1 MSNRARVVKSFCVA
15 AVASVALTA
24 GHVAAQQAATAPSSP
39 HISIGPNIRTSENIS
54 SGSRNECWITAGQT
68 NPQFLIAVAQSAA
81 GENLG
86 SGRTSTTM
94 ISRNGGQT
102 WREIRLPK
110 QEVGAFDP
118 MTAIGPDGR
127 IYVMHALIGA
137 DMGPNLAGTTARSRS
152 TIMIWSTTNDGLT
165 WEGPTELHSPL
176 PPDHP
181 RMVVDHSNGPNRGRL
196 YVAWNEVSDTL
207 LDKKYHI
214 FLHYSDDGGKTFSRP
229 KLLDVQDGG
238 KLVTTEPVV
247 LSDGTLL
254 VTYYQYFWPLSDP
267 QNDAQPFYILR
278 STDGGATFDK
288 PEKIFTVGSSAWRHL
303 RRDFGRA
310 FTLPII
316 LADTSTTSPYRDHI
330 YAVWDD
336 VREGTS
342 NIWFTKSID
351 KGRTWSAPTRL
362 NDNAPSDP
370 NGPPDFRMT
379 PVVAV
384 NDAGVVGVAW
394 YDRRDDPARR
404 CWKQYFTASMDGGQ
418 TFAPNIA
425 VSTAPSC
432 PAKDAQ
438 PSVYVFNTGDDTD
451 ETWPSEEELAQLSD
465 TDRRMLSETLGI
477 KRALKEATGDIT
489 ASRVRVAFDSGRNAW
504 PGHYSGLTAG
514 ADGAFHA
521 LWADRRNGLQQIF
534 TARIEVGGKPPV
546 PVTARDVDL
555 GDRVVLL
562 GGPAVFDAATGT
574 TTFDLQVRNVSN
586 ETIQAPLRVSVSR
599 ILDAYGKPTATVVEH
614 DAPRRGDAPM
624 WDFSELLGSEKR
636 LAPGQVSEARR
647 VKIRTTE
654 ATGLD
659 GVFEFRV
666 TGVLLTS
673 K

>member
-1 MSNRARVVKSFCVA
+1 MGNQARVVKSLCA
-15 AVASVALTA
+15 AVVASVTLTA
-24 GHVAAQQAATAPSSP
+24 GHLAAQQGPPPASSP
-39 HISIGPNIRTSENIS
+39 YISIGPNIRTSANTS

-68 NPQFLIAVAQSAA
+68 NPQFLIAVAQTSA

-86 SGRTSTTM
+86 SGRACTTM

-102 WREIRLPK
+102 WREVRLPK
-110 QEVGAFDP
+110 QEIGAFDP

-127 IYVMHALIGA
+127 IYVMHAVIGA
-137 DMGPNLAGTTARSRS
+137 DMAALAGPSARSRS

-176 PPDHP
+176 APDHP
-181 RMVVDHSNGPNRGRL
+181 RMIVDHSNGPHRGRL

-207 LDKKYHI
+207 LDQKYHI
-214 FLHYSDDGGKTFSRP
+214 FLHYSDDGGKTFSKP

-267 QNDAQPFYILR
+267 RNDAQPFYILR
-278 STDGGATFDK
+278 SNDGGATFDE
-288 PEKIFTVGSSAWRHL
+288 PETIFTVGSSAWRHL

-316 LADTSTTSPYRDHI
+316 LADTSATSAYRDRI

-336 VREGTS
+336 VRGGTS
-342 NIWFTKSID
+342 NIWFTRSTD
-351 KGRTWSAPTRL
+351 KGRTWSEPTRL
-362 NDNAPSDP
+362 NDNAPGDP

-379 PVVAV
+379 PVGAV
-384 NDAGVVGVAW
+384 NDRGVLGVAW
-394 YDRRDDPARR
+394 YDRREDPARR

-418 TFAPNIA
+418 TFAPNVA

-432 PAKDAQ
+432 PAKDTQ
-438 PSVYVFNTGDDTD
+438 PSVYVFNPGDDTD
-451 ETWPSEEELAQLSD
+451 ETWPSEEELGQLAD
-465 TDRRMLSETLGI
+465 NDRRMLSETLGI
-477 KRALKEATGDIT
+477 QRALKEASVDIT

-534 TARIEVGGKPPV
+534 TARIEVGAEPPA
-546 PVTARDVDL
+546 PTAARDVDL

-562 GGPAVFDAATGT
+562 GGPAVFDAETGT
-574 TTFDLQVRNVSN
+574 TTFELQVRNVST
-586 ETIQAPLRVSVSR
+586 ETIHAPLRVHVSR
-599 ILDAYGKPTATVVEH
+599 ILDAYGKSTATVVEH
-614 DAPRRGDAPM
+614 DATRRGDAPM

-666 TGVLLTS
+666 TGGLRTS
-673 K
+673 R